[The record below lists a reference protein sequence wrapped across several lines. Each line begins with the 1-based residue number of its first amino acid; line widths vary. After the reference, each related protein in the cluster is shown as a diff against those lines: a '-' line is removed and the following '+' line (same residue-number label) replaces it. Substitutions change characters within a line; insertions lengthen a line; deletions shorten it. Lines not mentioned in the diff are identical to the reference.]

1 MARKRFLRR
10 LLLRAAI
17 LLLVLILLGLGAA
30 WLLVDR
36 LAKTAIE
43 RGGTY
48 ALGVDTTV
56 EDVDLKIL
64 DGTLRID
71 AMTVA
76 NPEGFDTPHA
86 MRFDRFDFAID
97 TGSVLSDPVV
107 MHNIELTGL
116 DMHIEQKLTKS
127 NIGTILE
134 NVRRFESK
142 SPEEKQEEGSGKRI
156 VVDRLV
162 INEVTAHVHLL
173 SVLGGELEPITVV
186 VPRIELAGLTSDN
199 AKGMLIGELFAKV
212 IPAIIEAVL
221 TAGEGKIPLPMLRD
235 LRTQLSATVES
246 LGGIAEQLLD
256 HMRKEEPA
264 NE

>member
-1 MARKRFLRR
+1 MARQRFLRR
-10 LLLRAAI
+10 LLLRAVI
-17 LLLVLILLGLGAA
+17 LLAVLVVLGLAAA

-48 ALGVDTTV
+48 ALGVETTI

-64 DGTLRID
+64 GGTLRID

-76 NPEGFDTPHA
+76 NPGGFDTPHA
-86 MRFDRFDFAID
+86 VRFDQFDFAID
-97 TGSVLSDPVV
+97 TGSILSDPVV
-107 MHNIELTGL
+107 MHNIEMTGL
-116 DMHIEQKLTKS
+116 EVHIEQKLGKN
-127 NIGTILE
+127 NIATILE

-142 SPEEKQEEGSGKRI
+142 SPAEKQEEGSGTRI

-162 INEVTAHVHLL
+162 INEVKAHVHLF
-173 SVLGGELEPITVV
+173 SALGGDIEPITVV

-199 AKGMLIGELFAKV
+199 ARGMLIGELFAKV

-221 TAGEGKIPLPMLRD
+221 TAGEGTIPLPTVQD
-235 LRTQLSATVES
+235 LRTHLTATAES
-246 LGGIAEQLLD
+246 LGGIAELLD
-256 HMRKEEPA
+256 HVREEDPA
-264 NE
+264 GE